1 MAGSNFVEKG
11 QPPWPA
17 CRRRGYGV
25 PMEWWPVGLVLFSAA
40 LLPAQAACNA
50 ATNRAIA
57 HPVVTILISLLGSLL
72 AISAFGVF
80 SGRLATFPGARLGAV
95 PWWAWG
101 AGLGGAFFVTAQ
113 TLAVPRLGTAL
124 FASLAVT
131 GQVAMAL
138 MLDHFG
144 LLGLPVHVAS
154 PMRVVGAVLIV
165 GGMVLVARF

>member
-1 MAGSNFVEKG
+1 
-11 QPPWPA
+11 
-17 CRRRGYGV
+17 
-25 PMEWWPVGLVLFSAA
+25 MEVWPVGLVLFAAA

-57 HPVVTILISLLGSLL
+57 HPVATILISLFGSLV
-72 AISAFGVF
+72 AVCAFGIV
-80 SGRLATFPGARLGAV
+80 SGRFTALPAARLGAV

-113 TLAVPRLGTAL
+113 TMAVPRLGTAL

-138 MLDHFG
+138 ALDHFG
-144 LLGLPVHVAS
+144 LLGLPVHAAS
-154 PMRVVGAVLIV
+154 PMRILGALLIV